1 MKKLTLD
8 KVAVKGKRVLMRVDF
23 NVPLDAAGNITD
35 DTRIRMAL
43 KSIEDV
49 MKRGGRLILMS
60 HLGRPD
66 GKVVE
71 SMRLDPC
78 ARRLQELLGK
88 PVLKVNDCIGPEVES
103 AVGKMKNGDVILLE
117 NLRFHKGE
125 QKGDPD
131 FAKSLAKLGEI
142 YVSDAFGTAHRP
154 DVSMVG
160 AAQLLP
166 VRAAGFLMQKE
177 IEYLGKAL
185 ASPEHPYIAILGG
198 AKVSDKITVI
208 RNFLT
213 RADALLIGGGMAYTF
228 LKAQG
233 VEIGNSKLDAENLP
247 LAASLLQEAKRK
259 NVQILLPLDN
269 VCAREFREDAKTELQ
284 KPGVKPGWI
293 GLDIGPETIKLF
305 CDKLKTAKMVV
316 WNGPLGVFEMK
327 PFQQG
332 TRAVATALAKSKA
345 TTIVGGGDTAAA
357 LELFGLAGKMSH
369 VSTGGGASLEFLEG
383 RSLPGIEVL
392 DDAK

>member
-1 MKKLTLD
+1 MKD
-8 KVAVKGKRVLMRVDF
+8 
-23 NVPLDAAGNITD
+23 
-35 DTRIRMAL
+35 
-43 KSIEDV
+43 
-49 MKRGGRLILMS
+49 
-60 HLGRPD
+60 
-66 GKVVE
+66 
-71 SMRLDPC
+71 
-78 ARRLQELLGK
+78 
-88 PVLKVNDCIGPEVES
+88 
-103 AVGKMKNGDVILLE
+103 GDVILLE
-117 NLRFHKGE
+117 NLRFHKEE

-131 FAKSLAKLGEI
+131 FAKALAKLGDI

-177 IEYLGKAL
+177 IDYLGRAM
-185 ASPEHPYIAILGG
+185 ASPEHPYVAILGG

-208 RNFLT
+208 RSFLS

-233 VEIGNSKLDAENLP
+233 IEIGNSKLDAENLP
-247 LAASLLQEAKRK
+247 LAASLLQEARQKG
-259 NVQILLPLDN
+259 VQILLPVDHI
-269 VCAREFREDAKTELQ
+269 AGQEFKEDTKTELQ

-305 CDKLKTAKMVV
+305 IGKLKSAKMVV

-332 TRAVATALAKSKA
+332 TRAIAKALAKSRA

-357 LELFGLAGKMSH
+357 VEQFGVADKMSH

-383 RSLPGIEVL
+383 KSLPGIEVL
-392 DDAK
+392 DNAQ